1 MRKTSIVLVAFLV
14 FGLCTQADT
23 LQFAI
28 PPADIGPTFLSGNI
42 TLLSPQLDGTVLAGQ
57 SLSLDLVLANTD
69 LARLFLSNPG
79 LFGIEMTIQT
89 NAGTFPGFVGTTVGY
104 LLDPNG
110 NAVGQPQFAGRAD
123 GSDGSTSFGLVSF
136 TPENLDG
143 KDVVDISGVHFDT
156 TLPNSGF
163 VITNAEL
170 VLTLND
176 ADPPTD
182 GNGFKFGT
190 AQQLPEPGTLLLLAL
205 GIAAVTVFIRRKP
218 VTTRQ

>member
-1 MRKTSIVLVAFLV
+1 MRRTSIVLVAFFV
-14 FGLCTQADT
+14 FGLCTKADT
-23 LQFAI
+23 LQFTV
-28 PPADIGPTFLSGNI
+28 PLADIGPTFQSGNI
-42 TLLSPQLDGTVLAGQ
+42 TLFSSELDGTVLAGQ

-79 LFGIEMTIQT
+79 LFGIAMTIQT

-110 NAVGQPQFAGRAD
+110 NAMGQPQFAGRAD
-123 GSDGSTSFGLVSF
+123 ISDGSTSFGLVSF
-136 TPENLDG
+136 TSANLDG
-143 KDVVDISGVHFDT
+143 NDVVDISGVHFDT

-170 VLTLND
+170 VFTLD
-176 ADPPTD
+176 APTD
-182 GNGFKFGT
+182 GNRFEFGT

-205 GIAAVTVFIRRKP
+205 GIFAVTVFNLRKP
-218 VTTRQ
+218 VTTGQ